1 MPKIPT
7 KEGHCVKLKRSVEEN
22 PVWGRGLGKKLRQRV
37 DIPAYVIAVLAF
49 ALYCAY
55 SVYQWNHFLV
65 PSWDLGIFTEL
76 AQQYANVSAPIVDI
90 KGPGYNLLGDHFH
103 PLLVVLGF
111 FYHFFPSGLTLLI
124 VQNFL
129 FALSSVPLTR
139 YARER
144 LGSRLGVLVGVA
156 YVLSFGLSEAV
167 KSQFH
172 EIAFAVPLL
181 AYGLVAWAEGRK
193 RAAVIELGL
202 LVFVKEDLG
211 LTLVMFGL
219 VELWIQWGERARVE
233 RDEYD
238 VEGVSFSGSGRPRVC
253 LVRTKTS
260 LVDTLK
266 VKSATVPISLI
277 VWGTLWFILA
287 IFVLLPLLN
296 SSGIWEYTGNL
307 GGESSTSSGFFASL
321 VGIILPVEKIFTLLL
336 LACIAGL
343 VGVRSPYMW
352 LMFPTLAWRFL
363 GNVDTYWG
371 WAWHYSAVLMP
382 IAIFALIDG
391 VHRLEGWERV
401 RESWRRW
408 LRVLAVG
415 VSLVT
420 SLAMTW
426 SGPFGTY
433 ARGVMWGPGD
443 KEIVAARGALEAAGT
458 SRTIVTD
465 LTMLAYLV
473 PDNRVFWE
481 GTVDDGAGQV
491 DTVVATPQ
499 SQVMNEGMTPDMWA
513 ANRFGGTWE
522 TLYDVEG
529 YTVTVRVE

>member
-1 MPKIPT
+1 MRV
-7 KEGHCVKLKRSVEEN
+7 KERL
-22 PVWGRGLGKKLRQRV
+22 
-37 DIPAYVIAVLAF
+37 DIPAYVIAALAF
-49 ALYCAY
+49 ALYCGY

-76 AQQYANVSAPIVDI
+76 AQQYATIRAPIVDI
-90 KGPGYNLLGDHFH
+90 KGPNYNLLGDHFH
-103 PLLVVLGF
+103 PLLVLLGF
-111 FYHFFPSGLTLLI
+111 VYHFFPSGLTLLI

-139 YARER
+139 YARRR
-144 LGSRLGVLVGVA
+144 LGSKLGVLVGVA

-181 AYGLVAWAEGRK
+181 AYGLVSWAEGRK
-193 RAAVIELGL
+193 RAAIIELGL

-211 LTLVMFGL
+211 LTLVAFGL
-219 VELWIQWGERARVE
+219 IELWIQWGERARGE
-233 RDEYD
+233 QR
-238 VEGVSFSGSGRPRVC
+238 GSVDSAESVGSTDGADSSDSSRPYVFPA
-253 LVRTKTS
+253 RTGSS
-260 LVDTLK
+260 LVATLK
-266 VKSATVPISLI
+266 AKSATVPISLI
-277 VWGTLWFILA
+277 LWGALWFLLA
-287 IFVLLPLLN
+287 IFVILPLLN
-296 SSGIWEYTGNL
+296 PGGGWEYTSNL
-307 GGESSTSSGFFASL
+307 GSGSSTYSGILAFL
-321 VGIILPVEKIFTLLL
+321 VSVADPGEKIVTLIL

-391 VHRLEGWERV
+391 VERLEGWEVLRK
-401 RESWRRW
+401 SWREK
-408 LRVLAVG
+408 LRVFAVG

-426 SGPFGTY
+426 GGPLGTY
-433 ARGVMWGPGD
+433 LRGVIDVPD
-443 KEIVAARGALEAAGT
+443 DTEIAAARGAIEAAGK
-458 SRTIVTD
+458 SRAVVTD
-465 LTMLAYLV
+465 MTMLAYLV

-481 GTVDDGAGQV
+481 GSVDDGDGQV
-491 DTVVATPQ
+491 DTVVATPE
-499 SQVMNEGMTPDMWA
+499 SSVMNDSLTPDMWA

-522 TLYDVEG
+522 TIYDEEG
-529 YTVTVRVE
+529 YTVTTRID